1 MTTSSELE
9 QQAIQIAARPYT
21 ITLIED
27 SEAKAWTAQVL
38 ELPGAIG
45 EGDTPDQAVADVKDA
60 LYAIIALLL
69 EQGAAI
75 PEPFATRDFSGQL
88 SLRLPPELHHR
99 ATVLAA
105 TEGVSLNRWL
115 SAAVAGAAGY
125 GSSPYRPISAAE
137 LSEIVRAAVTR
148 DPAVLIEIEEKYTT

>member
-1 MTTSSELE
+1 MTTSADIERQAAEL
-9 QQAIQIAARPYT
+9 ASRPYT

-27 SEAKAWTAQVL
+27 PDAGAWTAQVL

-45 EGDTPDQAVADVKDA
+45 EGDAPDDAVVDVKNA
-60 LYAIIALLL
+60 LRAIIRLSL
-69 EQGAAI
+69 EQGVTV

-88 SLRLPPELHHR
+88 SLRLPPELHQR
-99 ATVLAA
+99 ATTLAA

-137 LSEIVRAAVTR
+137 LAEIVRAAVTR
-148 DPAVLIEIEEKYTT
+148 DPAALREIEEKYSI